1 MATNVDTAKN
11 TAQDAQDQYF
21 RVTDQVPEEVWDWVA
36 LGSIIVSAS
45 LFLMGKRDWS
55 MFVGQWPPIFPPFRS
70 VPQDSAPFKIAD
82 PVQQKPVYRRAIHWI
97 NGRYAIL

>member
-1 MATNVDTAKN
+1 MATSVDAAKGSV
-11 TAQDAQDQYF
+11 QDTQKQYF
-21 RVTDQVPEEVWDWVA
+21 RVTDRVPEQVWYWAA

-45 LFLMGKRDWS
+45 LFVMGKRDWS